1 MRSLAILLAAVLSL
15 VVVVAPARADDP
27 ICEEL
32 PDDEVAARLR
42 VVRAH
47 FAQHEPDT
55 RHWATAFL
63 SLHLVMTGIQ
73 LSLAFTADNDGARAD
88 GWTGTVSS
96 ALGVATMLISWPHI
110 LGAGGEIDGMPTGT
124 PAERRWALARAEQR
138 LRRAADQVGFVRSPF
153 TTTLNALYVGAA
165 GSFVLLGWGRIVGGF
180 LLAIGGSV
188 LAQGRVLLF
197 PYGIRDAW
205 RRYLRAHPDAA
216 CDPGPAP
223 ARGPSVSLV
232 PTGVGAQLVVAF

>member
-1 MRSLAILLAAVLSL
+1 VLSL
-15 VVVVAPARADDP
+15 VAVASPVRADDP
-27 ICEEL
+27 LCEEL
-32 PDDEVAARLR
+32 PDDVVTARLR
-42 VVRAH
+42 EVRAH
-47 FAQHEPDT
+47 VSQHEPDT

-63 SLHLVMTGIQ
+63 SLHLVMTGVQ

-96 ALGVATMLISWPHI
+96 ALGIATMLISWPQI
-110 LGAGGEIDGMPTGT
+110 LGAGGEVDGMPMDT

-138 LRRAADQVGFVRSPF
+138 FRRAADQVGFVRSPF
-153 TTTLNALYVGAA
+153 TTVLNALYVGAA
-165 GSFVLLGWGRIVGGF
+165 GSFVLLGWGRVTGGF

-205 RRYLRAHPDAA
+205 RRYLRAHPDAG
-216 CDPGPAP
+216 CEPGPAP
-223 ARGPSVSLV
+223 ARGPSVNLV
-232 PTGVGAQLVVAF
+232 PTGLGAQLFVSF

>member
-1 MRSLAILLAAVLSL
+1 VRSLSVLLCAVLSTTAFA
-15 VVVVAPARADDP
+15 APGHADDP
-27 ICEEL
+27 MCDEL
-32 PDDEVAARLR
+32 SDDQVSSRLR
-42 VVRAH
+42 EVRAY
-47 FAQHEPDT
+47 FEQHEPDT

-63 SLHLVMTGIQ
+63 SLHLAMTGVQ

-96 ALGVATMLISWPHI
+96 ALGVATMLISWPQI
-110 LGAGGEIDGMPTGT
+110 LGAGGEVDGMPTDT

-138 LRRAADQVGFVRSPF
+138 FRRAADQVGFVRSPF

-165 GSFVLLGWGRIVGGF
+165 GSFVLLGWGRVTGGF
-180 LLAIGGSV
+180 LLAVGGSV

-205 RRYLRAHPDAA
+205 RRYLREHPDAG
-216 CDPGPAP
+216 CDPGPPP
-223 ARGPSVSLV
+223 ARGPSVSVV
-232 PTGVGAQLVVAF
+232 PTGVGAQFFVAF